1 MPGSPKVRV
10 AVIGGGAAG
19 IVAAIAASSNGAEVT
34 VLERNTRVGKKIL
47 ATGNGRCNLTN
58 VNLSAAN
65 YHGKNP
71 AFVRGALAKFNV
83 EKTIDFFERLGVAHK
98 VEEGGKV
105 FPVSN
110 QASSVLDV
118 LRYRLDQVGVQVLCE
133 AAVSNI
139 RIKNRRFLIAFQN
152 GGVFKADRVIL
163 ATGGKA
169 APNLGSNGSG
179 YALAKSLG
187 HSIVEPF
194 PALVQL
200 KLAAAFFKQ
209 IQGVKFEGDAEIIV
223 NSKSVGKASGEILF
237 TEYGASGP
245 PVLALSRKAG
255 EFLQKGETVW
265 LKLALINTCGRDELE
280 RYLIKRFSDGPE
292 KELVFSFVGYI
303 NKRLAPVILKEA
315 GIADIRKPA
324 GQVSP
329 GERGRIAHLLQDWRF
344 LIKGTTSWPAAQVTA
359 GGIDVNEINEETMES
374 KIVPKLYFAGEVI
387 DIDGDCGGY
396 NLQWA
401 WSSGYVA
408 GESAA
413 KVEDTCSRNICTAE
427 GAGITN
433 SISW

>member
-1 MPGSPKVRV
+1 MQGISPIKVV
-10 AVIGGGAAG
+10 VVGGGAAG
-19 IVAAIAASSNGAEVT
+19 IVAAIAAAYKGAEVII
-34 VLERNTRVGKKIL
+34 LEKNNRIGKKIL

-58 VNLSAAN
+58 INLSTAN
-65 YHGKNP
+65 YHGRNP
-71 AFVRGALAKFNV
+71 AFARSALTKFDV
-83 EKTIDFFERLGVAHK
+83 EKTLEFFERLGVAHK

-118 LRYRLDQVGVQVLCE
+118 LRYELENVGVRVLCE
-133 AAVSNI
+133 AAVSEI
-139 RIKNRRFLIAFQN
+139 RTEDN
-152 GGVFKADRVIL
+152 GFKIMFNNGEELEADRVLL

-200 KLAAAFFKQ
+200 KLAATFLKQ

-223 NSKSVGKASGEILF
+223 NNAIVQKASGEILF

-255 EFLQKGETVW
+255 EYLKKEETVW
-265 LKLALINTCGRDELE
+265 LKLNLINTCSRDELE
-280 RYLIKRFSDGPE
+280 RYLIKRFSNGPE

-303 NKRLAPVILKEA
+303 NKRLVPVILKEA
-315 GIADIRKPA
+315 GIEDIRKPA
-324 GQVSP
+324 GLVSA
-329 GERGRIAHLLQDWRF
+329 GEREKISRILQDWRF
-344 LIKGTTSWPAAQVTA
+344 QIKGTTSWPAAQVTA
-359 GGIDVNEINEETMES
+359 GGVDVSQINGDTMES
-374 KIVPKLYFAGEVI
+374 NIVPKLYFAGEVI

-396 NLQWA
+396 NLQWS
-401 WSSGYVA
+401 WSSGFVA

-413 KVEDTCSRNICTAE
+413 DGRTP
-427 GAGITN
+427 
-433 SISW
+433 